1 MADVRSLIQGDRGLL
16 KRIQATLPGYKI
28 YRNCEDLRAADNILR
43 KELAAHLEQ
52 VEENAREAREDLA
65 RGMDFDSLNLI
76 GEVVNLS
83 HKITEKVR
91 HAEQG
96 YAPWISGDVRIQEE
110 ELKALYNYD
119 LSMLDEIEKMK
130 RVSESLKTNST
141 DSQKINDM
149 KSSLKT
155 FEKIFD
161 QRIAKVTKVAQ
172 KEV

>member
-65 RGMDFDSLNLI
+65 REMDFDSLNLI